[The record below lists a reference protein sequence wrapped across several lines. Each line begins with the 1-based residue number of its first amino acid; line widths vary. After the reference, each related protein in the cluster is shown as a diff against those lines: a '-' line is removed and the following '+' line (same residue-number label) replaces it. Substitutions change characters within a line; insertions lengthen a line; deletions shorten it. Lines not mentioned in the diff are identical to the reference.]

1 LREGRQL
8 RFLFLPEGHDPD
20 TLVGEEGRE
29 AFERRLEQSL
39 PLSEYLVQELG
50 SQVDL
55 GNADGKARFA
65 ELARPLIARVPEGVY
80 RELLIERLAEAIRL
94 PADRLRALWQGE
106 AARSTAKNMARSS
119 ADLPSNMTGR
129 SAGRGGLMRQ
139 SVLMLVHHPAIAAE
153 LSPKDLATL
162 ATIEEPGADI
172 LRRLIEDLR
181 LDPCKSTA
189 QLLERWRDQPEQAR
203 LARLA
208 ATEALIT
215 AAEGA
220 RRELQNAISRMGEE
234 ARRRRLDT
242 LLAKEQESGLSAE
255 EKRDLQ
261 ALMSGKI

>member
-1 LREGRQL
+1 
-8 RFLFLPEGHDPD
+8 
-20 TLVGEEGRE
+20 
-29 AFERRLEQSL
+29 
-39 PLSEYLVQELG
+39 
-50 SQVDL
+50 
-55 GNADGKARFA
+55 
-65 ELARPLIARVPEGVY
+65 
-80 RELLIERLAEAIRL
+80 
-94 PADRLRALWQGE
+94 
-106 AARSTAKNMARSS
+106 M
-119 ADLPSNMTGR
+119 
-129 SAGRGGLMRQ
+129 
-139 SVLMLVHHPAIAAE
+139 
-153 LSPKDLATL
+153 

-203 LARLA
+203 FARLA

-215 AAEGA
+215 APEGA

-234 ARRRRLDT
+234 ARRRRLDA